1 MFNISLEAY
10 EPRGEAPVDFSKKQK
25 KKKKGLHCPV
35 TVFQLDRI
43 RSQLQG

>member
-25 KKKKGLHCPV
+25 KKKKKDY
-35 TVFQLDRI
+35 TVLL
-43 RSQLQG
+43 RSFS